1 MSRKADNII
10 LIGMMG
16 TGKTTV
22 SSILAQQLGYT
33 LIDIDTDV
41 EAQEGCPIPVLFQ
54 EKGEGYFRQ
63 VESDTLC
70 RILKGSSQVV
80 STGGGSVLRTENR
93 ELMKGAGWVIA
104 LTASAESIISR
115 VSNSDDRPLLAGN
128 IEERVKNIMEERKHA
143 YSFADVTIDTSEL
156 SPEEVVCHILTL
168 YRV

>member
-1 MSRKADNII
+1 MSKKADNII

-22 SSILAQQLGYT
+22 SSILAQELGYT
-33 LIDIDTDV
+33 LIDIDTQIEV
-41 EAQEGCPIPVLFQ
+41 QEGCPIPVLFQ
-54 EKGEGYFRQ
+54 EKGESYFRQ

-80 STGGGSVLRTENR
+80 STGGGCVLRTGNQK
-93 ELMKGAGWVIA
+93 LMKDAGWVIA
-104 LTASAESIISR
+104 LTASPESIISR
-115 VSNSDDRPLLAGN
+115 VSSSGDRPLLEGN
-128 IEERVKNIMEERKHA
+128 IEERIKNIMEERKDA

-156 SPEEVVCHILTL
+156 SPEEVVQHILTL

>member
-22 SSILAQQLGYT
+22 SSILAKELGYA

-54 EKGEGYFRQ
+54 EKGEDYFRQ
-63 VESDTLC
+63 VESDTIC
-70 RILKGSSQVV
+70 RILKGNSQVV
-80 STGGGSVLRTENR
+80 STGGGSVLRSRNR
-93 ELMKGAGWVIA
+93 EMMKSTGWVVS
-104 LTASAESIISR
+104 LTASAEAIISR
-115 VSNSDDRPLLAGN
+115 VSNSNDRPLLAGN
-128 IEERVKNIMEERKHA
+128 IEERVRKIMEERKDA
-143 YSFADVTIDTSEL
+143 YSFADVTIDTSDL
-156 SPEEVVCHILTL
+156 SPEEVVRHILSL